1 MATERNERGPLRIP
15 VYVQPGAA
23 PVVRALARLH
33 LNLGSVAADKLEG
46 EGAPGHRYLCVA
58 LADLHQLDRLGA
70 GLRDELADDPDALR
84 LTDRVAVVPLPLG
97 TLCVAFL
104 DIFAVEA

>member
-1 MATERNERGPLRIP
+1 MATERSDNSPLRVP

-33 LNLGSVAADKLEG
+33 LDLGSVAADKLG
-46 EGAPGHRYLCVA
+46 GDGTPGHRYLCVA
-58 LADLHQLDRLGA
+58 LVDLHALQQLGHD
-70 GLRDELADDPDALR
+70 LRRELADDPVALQ
-84 LTDRVAVVPLPLG
+84 LTDRVAVVPLALD